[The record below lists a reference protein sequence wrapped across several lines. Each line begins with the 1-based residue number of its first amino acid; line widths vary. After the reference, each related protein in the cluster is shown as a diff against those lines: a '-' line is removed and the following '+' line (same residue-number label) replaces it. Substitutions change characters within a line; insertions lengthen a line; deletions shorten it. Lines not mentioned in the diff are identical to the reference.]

1 MMFISLFCNILLSL
15 IIKGKGSYHFG
26 EIVKLTFLP
35 TAEVERITS

>member
-1 MMFISLFCNILLSL
+1 MMFISLFCNIFL
-15 IIKGKGSYHFG
+15 IMKGKGSYHFG